1 MCNMDNK
8 DKAIIW
14 ILYIILAFVLH
25 LNLYALIIGAVIVG
39 IAVKTIE
46 ANFTQI
52 IDFLQSIQTR
62 RQ

>member
-1 MCNMDNK
+1 MDNK
-8 DKAIIW
+8 DKTIIW

-39 IAVKTIE
+39 IAVK
-46 ANFTQI
+46 AADSNFPKI
-52 IDFLQSIQTR
+52 INFFQNIQTR

>member
-1 MCNMDNK
+1 MCDMDNK

-14 ILYIILAFVLH
+14 ILYIIMAFVLH

-39 IAVKTIE
+39 LAVK
-46 ANFTQI
+46 AVDSNFPKI
-52 IDFLQSIQTR
+52 INFFQNIQTR